1 MTNSYL
7 LCDRIISIAKAVRL
21 HTFDWGP
28 HFMLIGN
35 VCAEDIA
42 DLCDA
47 VLALAQSEPESE
59 CGPEEVD
66 MVEPSFL
73 ATSDDILPVPLTE
86 HDLIQQW
93 NNQAD
98 EFNQWDSLDTCEQL
112 AWAQVRA
119 IAADRNRRSTLQ
131 KLIQQDLDKV
141 NRVLT
146 FQKQKEGKPSSP
158 PSPL

>member
-1 MTNSYL
+1 
-7 LCDRIISIAKAVRL
+7 
-21 HTFDWGP
+21 
-28 HFMLIGN
+28 
-35 VCAEDIA
+35 
-42 DLCDA
+42 
-47 VLALAQSEPESE
+47 
-59 CGPEEVD
+59 

-73 ATSDDILPVPLTE
+73 ATSDDIPPGPLTE

-131 KLIQQDLDKV
+131 KRIRQDL
-141 NRVLT
+141 NET
-146 FQKQKEGKPSSP
+146 SP
-158 PSPL
+158 